1 MESKNKDNKNRKGKR
16 PADASSAAGH
26 ESGGGNRTE
35 RSVINDS
42 RFAALHSDPRFR
54 EPPQKKSKVTI
65 DSRFNRMFTDKNF
78 ASSKAPTDIRGK
90 PRKSSAKN
98 PLNHYYHIEE
108 EEEKQGE
115 KQKRQKEKSK
125 VLESE
130 SDDDSEEEEKQGE
143 KQKRQKEKSKV
154 LESESDDDSEE
165 EEEEETKSDSGTSEE
180 EIEDHKLKKV
190 GAVSSDSEEDEDEEV
205 GSDNSLASTSDSDS
219 DSHSDDEMDEVS
231 SEEEDTFVQKED
243 VPEIDKETK
252 RLAVVNM
259 DWGRVKA
266 VDLYMLLSSFLP
278 RGGQIT
284 SVAVYPSD
292 FGLKRMEEEAVH
304 GPVGLFDE
312 EKAKDEDSDDDDEE
326 MDNEKLRAYEMSRL
340 RYYYAVVE
348 CDSSATADYL
358 YKTCDGVEFERTS
371 NKLDL
376 RFIPDSMEFKHQPRD
391 IATEAPA
398 DYEGLDFHTRA
409 LQHSNIEL
417 TWDEDE
423 PQRIR
428 TLKRQFNDEQLA
440 DMELKE
446 FLASDE
452 SGSDDSEEG
461 DDTEDKSAKRKKK
474 QDTYRA
480 LLQSGEGSDGN
491 NEDDDQDMEVTFNT
505 GLEDLSKRIL
515 EKKDKQSETVWE
527 AYLRKKREKKKSRKG
542 NTKDSS
548 EDESSDSDQEPI
560 DEPEDFFIEEPSAKG
575 DKDSQHK
582 STRKGKQSLEASEEA
597 EASRAE
603 LELLLADD
611 KGGDP
616 NLKGYN
622 MKPKK
627 TKGKK
632 GKGTPV
638 EDKLPTI
645 DYEDPRFSS
654 LFKSHLFALDPTDPQ
669 FKRSAAY
676 ARQLAQKQH
685 KVEEEIVSAK
695 QQPGIAAPLQPS
707 RTLESA
713 TNENLQSDDLPS
725 RKEKHELSSLVK
737 SIKMKS
743 QQLSLSSQGKA
754 VVKNEKSQ
762 AMAKNIDGE
771 RGKKENEKSRAR
783 AKK

>member
-1 MESKNKDNKNRKGKR
+1 MGSKNKDSNTKKGKR
-16 PADASSAAGH
+16 PANTSPAAID
-26 ESGGGNRTE
+26 ESGKGNRTE
-35 RSVINDS
+35 KNIINDS

-78 ASSKAPTDIRGK
+78 TSSKAPTDIRGK
-90 PRKSSAKN
+90 PRNKSSSNN
-98 PLNHYYHIEE
+98 PLNHYYHIQEE
-108 EEEKQGE
+108 EQADGE

-125 VLESE
+125 PITSPLIKKINANLGK
-130 SDDDSEEEEKQGE
+130 SD
-143 KQKRQKEKSKV
+143 
-154 LESESDDDSEE
+154 EE
-165 EEEEETKSDSGTSEE
+165 EEEEESDSDSGTSEE
-180 EIEDHKLKKV
+180 EIEDLKLKKV
-190 GAVSSDSEEDEDEEV
+190 VVASSESEDDEELER
-205 GSDNSLASTSDSDS
+205 DDSLASTEDEDSDS
-219 DSHSDDEMDEVS
+219 DDESDEVS
-231 SEEEDTFVQKED
+231 SEEEDTFMQKED

-252 RLAVVNM
+252 RLAAVNM

-266 VDLYMLLSSFLP
+266 VDLYVLLNSLLP
-278 RGGQIT
+278 KGGQII

-292 FGLKRMEEEAVH
+292 FGLNRMEEEAVN
-304 GPVGLFDE
+304 GPIGLFDDE
-312 EKAKDEDSDDDDEE
+312 NEKDEDSDDEDDDDDEI
-326 MDNEKLRAYEMSRL
+326 DNKKLRAYEMSRL

-348 CDSSATADYL
+348 CDSIATADYL

-440 DMELKE
+440 DLELKE

-452 SGSDDSEEG
+452 SESDASEEG

-474 QDTYRA
+474 QDAYRA

-527 AYLRKKREKKKSRKG
+527 AYLRKKKEKKKSRKG
-542 NTKDSS
+542 NSKDSS

-560 DEPEDFFIEEPSAKG
+560 EESEDFFIDEASAKE
-575 DKDSQHK
+575 DK
-582 STRKGKQSLEASEEA
+582 STRKRKQSLEASEEA

-611 KGGDP
+611 KAGDA

-622 MKPKK
+622 MKPKRS
-627 TKGKK
+627 KGKK
-632 GKGTPV
+632 GKEIPV
-638 EDKLPTI
+638 EDKLPSI

-654 LFKSHLFALDPTDPQ
+654 LFKSPLFALDPTDPQ

-685 KVEEEIVSAK
+685 KAEEGIVKEK

-707 RTLESA
+707 RTLEAVTS
-713 TNENLQSDDLPS
+713 EKLQSDDLPL

-743 QQLSLSSQGKA
+743 QQLSLPSQGK
-754 VVKNEKSQ
+754 VVGKNEKSR
-762 AMAKNIDGE
+762 ASAKKIDEE
-771 RGKKENEKSRAR
+771 RGIEENEKSRAR
-783 AKK
+783 AKKDGKRRK

>member
-1 MESKNKDNKNRKGKR
+1 MGSKNKDKIKKGKR
-16 PADASSAAGH
+16 LADTSTAAGD

-35 RSVINDS
+35 KRIINDS
-42 RFAALHSDPRFR
+42 RFTALHSDPRFR
-54 EPPQKKSKVTI
+54 EPPKKKSKVTI

-78 ASSKAPTDIRGK
+78 ASSKAPTDIRGR
-90 PRKSSAKN
+90 PVNSSSSSRKN
-98 PLNHYYHIEE
+98 PLNHYYHLEKEE
-108 EEEKQGE
+108 EEEEGE
-115 KQKRQKEKSK
+115 KQRKQKEKSK
-125 VLESE
+125 VTEPESEEEDAEVSESE
-130 SDDDSEEEEKQGE
+130 SGM
-143 KQKRQKEKSKV
+143 
-154 LESESDDDSEE
+154 
-165 EEEEETKSDSGTSEE
+165 SEE
-180 EIEDHKLKKV
+180 EIEQHKLKKV
-190 GAVSSDSEEDEDEEV
+190 GAESSESEEEEDGEV
-205 GSDNSLASTSDSDS
+205 EIDDSLASTEDSSS
-219 DSHSDDEMDEVS
+219 DSHSDDEMDEVY

-252 RLAVVNM
+252 RLAIVNM

-266 VDLYMLLSSFLP
+266 IDLYMLLSSFLP
-278 RGGQIT
+278 KGGQII
-284 SVAVYPSD
+284 SVAVYPSE

-304 GPVGLFDE
+304 GPVGLFDDE
-312 EKAKDEDSDDDDEE
+312 NGKNEDSDDDDDDNDEI
-326 MDNEKLRAYEMSRL
+326 DNEKLRAYEMSRL

-376 RFIPDSMEFKHQPRD
+376 RFIPDSMEFKHQARD

-428 TLKRQFNDEQLA
+428 TLKRKFNADQLA

-446 FLASDE
+446 FLASDDSE
-452 SGSDDSEEG
+452 SDDSEEG
-461 DDTEDKSAKRKKK
+461 DGTEDKSVKKKKK
-474 QDTYRA
+474 QDRYRA

-527 AYLRKKREKKKSRKG
+527 AVLRKKREKKKARKG
-542 NTKDSS
+542 KSKDSS
-548 EDESSDSDQEPI
+548 DDETSDSDQEPI
-560 DEPEDFFIEEPSAKG
+560 EEPEDFFIEEPS
-575 DKDSQHK
+575 KDSQHQ
-582 STRKGKQSLEASEEA
+582 STRKGKQSVEASEEA

-611 KGGDP
+611 KGGDA

-627 TKGKK
+627 AKGKK
-632 GKGTPV
+632 GKELPN
-638 EDKLPTI
+638 EDKLPSI

-654 LFKSHLFALDPTDPQ
+654 LFKSPLFALDPTDPQ
-669 FKRSAAY
+669 FKRSAVY

-685 KVEEEIVSAK
+685 KAEEEIVKAK

-707 RTLESA
+707 STLEAVTS
-713 TNENLQSDDLPS
+713 EKLQSDNLPS
-725 RKEKHELSSLVK
+725 TKEKHELSSLVK

-743 QQLSLSSQGKA
+743 QQMSLPSQGK
-754 VVKNEKSQ
+754 VV
-762 AMAKNIDGE
+762 
-771 RGKKENEKSRAR
+771 GKNEKSRAR
-783 AKK
+783 AKKIEERRK

>member
-16 PADASSAAGH
+16 PADASSAAGD

-35 RSVINDS
+35 KSVINDS

-65 DSRFNRMFTDKNF
+65 DSRFNRMFTDKSF

-108 EEEKQGE
+108 EEEQGE

-130 SDDDSEEEEKQGE
+130 SDDD
-143 KQKRQKEKSKV
+143 R
-154 LESESDDDSEE
+154 

-190 GAVSSDSEEDEDEEV
+190 GAVSSESEEDEDEDGEV
-205 GSDNSLASTSDSDS
+205 GSDNSLASTSDS

-312 EKAKDEDSDDDDEE
+312 EKAKDEDSDDEDDDEEE

-348 CDSSATADYL
+348 CDSSSTADYL

-376 RFIPDSMEFKHQPRD
+376 RFIPDSMEFEHQPRD

-452 SGSDDSEEG
+452 SGSADSEEG

-474 QDTYRA
+474 QDTYHA

-560 DEPEDFFIEEPSAKG
+560 DESEDFFIEEPSAKG

-611 KGGDP
+611 KEGDP

-627 TKGKK
+627 AKGKK

-713 TNENLQSDDLPS
+713 TNEKLQSDDLPS

-762 AMAKNIDGE
+762 AMAKNINGDEE
-771 RGKKENEKSRAR
+771 RRRMKKVKQGQRRRMKRE
-783 AKK
+783 

>member
-16 PADASSAAGH
+16 PADASSTAGD

-35 RSVINDS
+35 KNVINDS

-108 EEEKQGE
+108 EEEEEEQGE

-130 SDDDSEEEEKQGE
+130 SDDDSEEE
-143 KQKRQKEKSKV
+143 
-154 LESESDDDSEE
+154 EE

-190 GAVSSDSEEDEDEEV
+190 GAVSSESEEDEDEEV

-219 DSHSDDEMDEVS
+219 DSDDEMAEVS

-312 EKAKDEDSDDDDEE
+312 EKAKDEDSDDDEE

-452 SGSDDSEEG
+452 SGSDDNEEG

-480 LLQSGEGSDGN
+480 LLQSGEGSDG

-627 TKGKK
+627 AKGKK

-695 QQPGIAAPLQPS
+695 QHPGVAAPLQPS

-713 TNENLQSDDLPS
+713 TNEKLQSDDLPS

-754 VVKNEKSQ
+754 VVKNEKSR
-762 AMAKNIDGE
+762 AMAKNINGE
-771 RGKKENEKSRAR
+771 RGKKE
-783 AKK
+783 

>member
-1 MESKNKDNKNRKGKR
+1 MESKNKDSKNRKGKR
-16 PADASSAAGH
+16 PADASSAAGD

-35 RSVINDS
+35 KSVINDS

-98 PLNHYYHIEE
+98 PLNHYYRIEE
-108 EEEKQGE
+108 EEEKQGQ

-231 SEEEDTFVQKED
+231 TEEEDTFVQKED

-312 EKAKDEDSDDDDEE
+312 EKAKDEDNDDDDDEE

-560 DEPEDFFIEEPSAKG
+560 DEPEDFFIEEPFAKG

-582 STRKGKQSLEASEEA
+582 STRKGKQSLEEA

-627 TKGKK
+627 AKGKK
-632 GKGTPV
+632 GKETPV

-695 QQPGIAAPLQPS
+695 QQPGIAAPLLPS

-713 TNENLQSDDLPS
+713 TNEKLMSDDLPS

-754 VVKNEKSQ
+754 IVKNEKSR

-771 RGKKENEKSRAR
+771 RGKKENEKGRAR

>member
-1 MESKNKDNKNRKGKR
+1 MGSKNKDNKNRKGKR
-16 PADASSAAGH
+16 PAGSSSAAGD

-35 RSVINDS
+35 KSIINDS

-78 ASSKAPTDIRGK
+78 TSSKAATDIRGR
-90 PRKSSAKN
+90 PRKSSSKN
-98 PLNHYYHIEE
+98 PLNHYYHIQ
-108 EEEKQGE
+108 EEEKGE
-115 KQKRQKEKSK
+115 KQTKQKEKPK
-125 VLESE
+125 VIESE
-130 SDDDSEEEEKQGE
+130 SDDEEE
-143 KQKRQKEKSKV
+143 
-154 LESESDDDSEE
+154 SDCE
-165 EEEEETKSDSGTSEE
+165 TSEE
-180 EIEDHKLKKV
+180 EIEEHKLKKAGV
-190 GAVSSDSEEDEDEEV
+190 ASSESEEDEEV
-205 GSDNSLASTSDSDS
+205 ESDNSLASTEDSDS
-219 DSHSDDEMDEVS
+219 DDEVDEVS
-231 SEEEDTFVQKED
+231 SEEEDTFLQKED

-278 RGGQIT
+278 SGGQII
-284 SVAVYPSD
+284 SIAVYPSD
-292 FGLKRMEEEAVH
+292 FGIKRMEEEAFR
-304 GPVGLFDE
+304 GPVGLFDD
-312 EKAKDEDSDDDDEE
+312 EKGKDDDSDEDEDNDE

-452 SGSDDSEEG
+452 SESDDSGEG

-515 EKKDKQSETVWE
+515 EKKDKQSESVWE

-542 NTKDSS
+542 NSKVSS
-548 EDESSDSDQEPI
+548 EDESSDSDQEPVE
-560 DEPEDFFIEEPSAKG
+560 EPEDFFLEEPSAKG
-575 DKDSQHK
+575 DKDFRHQ
-582 STRKGKQSLEASEEA
+582 STRKLKQSLEASEEA

-611 KGGDP
+611 KQGDA

-627 TKGKK
+627 AKGKK
-632 GKGTPV
+632 SKEIPV
-638 EDKLPTI
+638 EDKLPSI

-654 LFKSHLFALDPTDPQ
+654 LFNSPLFALDPTDPQ

-685 KVEEEIVSAK
+685 KVEEEIVNAK
-695 QQPGIAAPLQPS
+695 QQPGIVATL
-707 RTLESA
+707 TLEAA
-713 TNENLQSDDLPS
+713 TSEKLQSGDLPL

-743 QQLSLSSQGKA
+743 QQLSLSSQGK
-754 VVKNEKSQ
+754 V
-762 AMAKNIDGE
+762 IDEE
-771 RGKKENEKSRAR
+771 RGKEEKKKSRAR
-783 AKK
+783 ARKKDENRGK

>member
-16 PADASSAAGH
+16 PADASSAAGD

-35 RSVINDS
+35 KNVINDS

-78 ASSKAPTDIRGK
+78 ASSKALTDIRGK

-108 EEEKQGE
+108 EEEEEEQGE

-130 SDDDSEEEEKQGE
+130 SDDDS
-143 KQKRQKEKSKV
+143 
-154 LESESDDDSEE
+154 

-190 GAVSSDSEEDEDEEV
+190 GAVSSESEEDEDEEV

-219 DSHSDDEMDEVS
+219 DDEMAEVS

-312 EKAKDEDSDDDDEE
+312 EKAKDEDSDDEEDDDEE

-491 NEDDDQDMEVTFNT
+491 EDDDQDMEVTFNT

-627 TKGKK
+627 AKGKK

-638 EDKLPTI
+638 DDKLPTI

-695 QQPGIAAPLQPS
+695 QHPGVAAPLQPS

-713 TNENLQSDDLPS
+713 TNEKLQSDDLPS

-754 VVKNEKSQ
+754 VVKNKKSR

-783 AKK
+783 AKKKDEKRVK

>member
-16 PADASSAAGH
+16 PADASSAAGD

-35 RSVINDS
+35 KNVINDS

-78 ASSKAPTDIRGK
+78 ASSKASTDIRGK

-108 EEEKQGE
+108 EEEEEEQGE

-130 SDDDSEEEEKQGE
+130 SDDDS
-143 KQKRQKEKSKV
+143 
-154 LESESDDDSEE
+154 

-190 GAVSSDSEEDEDEEV
+190 GAVSSESEEDEDEKV

-219 DSHSDDEMDEVS
+219 DSDSDDEMAEDS

-312 EKAKDEDSDDDDEE
+312 EKAKDEDSDDEDDDEEE
-326 MDNEKLRAYEMSRL
+326 MDNEKLRAYEISRL

-428 TLKRQFNDEQLA
+428 TLKRRFNDEQLA

-480 LLQSGEGSDGN
+480 LLQSGEGSDG

-627 TKGKK
+627 AKGKK

-695 QQPGIAAPLQPS
+695 QHPGVAAPLQPS

-713 TNENLQSDDLPS
+713 TNEKLQSDDLPS

-771 RGKKENEKSRAR
+771 RGEKENEKSRAR
-783 AKK
+783 AKKKDEKRVK

>member
-1 MESKNKDNKNRKGKR
+1 MESKNKDSKNRKGKR
-16 PADASSAAGH
+16 PADASSAAGD

-35 RSVINDS
+35 KNVINDS

-108 EEEKQGE
+108 EEEE
-115 KQKRQKEKSK
+115 
-125 VLESE
+125 
-130 SDDDSEEEEKQGE
+130 QGE

-190 GAVSSDSEEDEDEEV
+190 GAVSSESEEDEDDEV

-219 DSHSDDEMDEVS
+219 DSDSDDEMAEVS

-278 RGGQIT
+278 RGGQIA

-292 FGLKRMEEEAVH
+292 FGLKHMEEEAVH
-304 GPVGLFDE
+304 GPVGLFDK
-312 EKAKDEDSDDDDEE
+312 EKAKDEDSDDEDDDDEE

-358 YKTCDGVEFERTS
+358 YKSCDGVEFERTS

-491 NEDDDQDMEVTFNT
+491 EDDDQDMEVTFNT

-560 DEPEDFFIEEPSAKG
+560 DEPEDFFIEESSAKG

-627 TKGKK
+627 AKGKK

-713 TNENLQSDDLPS
+713 TNEKLQYDDLPS

-762 AMAKNIDGE
+762 IMAKNVDGE

-783 AKK
+783 AKKKDEKRVK

>member
-1 MESKNKDNKNRKGKR
+1 MGSKNKGNKGRKGER
-16 PADASSAAGH
+16 PADSSAGAGD
-26 ESGGGNRTE
+26 ENGGGNRTE
-35 RSVINDS
+35 KGVINDS

-78 ASSKAPTDIRGK
+78 TSSKAPTDIRGR
-90 PRKSSAKN
+90 PRKASSKN
-98 PLNHYYHIEE
+98 PLDHYYHIEKEEEEEEGEKQRKQKEKLKVIESESDEE
-108 EEEKQGE
+108 EEEKGG
-115 KQKRQKEKSK
+115 KQRRQKKK
-125 VLESE
+125 LKAIESE
-130 SDDDSEEEEKQGE
+130 SEDDD
-143 KQKRQKEKSKV
+143 
-154 LESESDDDSEE
+154 EE
-165 EEEEETKSDSGTSEE
+165 EEEEEEEESESDSATSEE
-180 EIEDHKLKKV
+180 EIEEQKVKKSKV
-190 GAVSSDSEEDEDEEV
+190 GAALSESEEDGEVERDDSSSAEDSDSE
-205 GSDNSLASTSDSDS
+205 SD
-219 DSHSDDEMDEVS
+219 SDDEMDEVS

-266 VDLYMLLSSFLP
+266 VDLYMLLTSFLP
-278 RGGQIT
+278 RGGQII
-284 SVAVYPSD
+284 SVAIYPSD

-304 GPVGLFDE
+304 GPVGLFDD
-312 EKAKDEDSDDDDEE
+312 EKGKDEDSDDDEDNDEV
-326 MDNEKLRAYEMSRL
+326 DNAKLRAYEMSRL

-440 DMELKE
+440 DLELKE

-452 SGSDDSEEG
+452 SESDDSEEG
-461 DDTEDKSAKRKKK
+461 DDTEDKSAKRKKT

-491 NEDDDQDMEVTFNT
+491 NDDDQDMEVTFNT

-527 AYLRKKREKKKSRKG
+527 AHLRKEREKKKSRKG
-542 NTKDSS
+542 NSKVSS
-548 EDESSDSDQEPI
+548 EYESSNSDQEPI
-560 DEPEDFFIEEPSAKG
+560 EDPEDFFIEEPSAKG
-575 DKDSQHK
+575 NKDSQHK

-611 KGGDP
+611 KQGDA

-627 TKGKK
+627 AKGKK
-632 GKGTPV
+632 GKEIPV
-638 EDKLPTI
+638 GDKLPSI

-654 LFKSHLFALDPTDPQ
+654 LFKSPLFALDPTDPQ

-685 KVEEEIVSAK
+685 KVEEEVVKAK
-695 QQPGIAAPLQPS
+695 QQPGIAAPLQQT
-707 RTLESA
+707 RTFETA
-713 TNENLQSDDLPS
+713 TKEKLQSDNLPS

-743 QQLSLSSQGKA
+743 QQLSLSSQGK
-754 VVKNEKSQ
+754 VVGKN
-762 AMAKNIDGE
+762 
-771 RGKKENEKSRAR
+771 GKKSSKD
-783 AKK
+783 KKDR

>member
-16 PADASSAAGH
+16 PADASSAAGD

-35 RSVINDS
+35 KNVINDS

-78 ASSKAPTDIRGK
+78 ASSKASTDIRGK

-108 EEEKQGE
+108 EEQGE

-130 SDDDSEEEEKQGE
+130 SDDDS
-143 KQKRQKEKSKV
+143 
-154 LESESDDDSEE
+154 

-190 GAVSSDSEEDEDEEV
+190 GAVSSESEEDEDEEV

-219 DSHSDDEMDEVS
+219 DSDSDDEMAEDS

-312 EKAKDEDSDDDDEE
+312 EKAKDEDSDDEDDDEEE
-326 MDNEKLRAYEMSRL
+326 MDNEKLRAYEISRL

-491 NEDDDQDMEVTFNT
+491 EDNDQDMEVTFNT

-627 TKGKK
+627 AKGKK

-695 QQPGIAAPLQPS
+695 QHPGVAAPLQPS

-713 TNENLQSDDLPS
+713 TNEKLQSDDLPS

-783 AKK
+783 AKKKDEKRVK

>member
-1 MESKNKDNKNRKGKR
+1 MGSKNKDNKSKKGKR
-16 PADASSAAGH
+16 PADSSAGAGD
-26 ESGGGNRTE
+26 ESGGGNRNE
-35 RSVINDS
+35 KSIINDS

-78 ASSKAPTDIRGK
+78 TSSKGPTDIRGR
-90 PRKSSAKN
+90 PRKPSSKN
-98 PLNHYYHIEE
+98 PLNHYYHIQEE
-108 EEEKQGE
+108 EGVEKQR
-115 KQKRQKEKSK
+115 KQKEKLK
-125 VLESE
+125 VIESE
-130 SDDDSEEEEKQGE
+130 SDDDDDE
-143 KQKRQKEKSKV
+143 
-154 LESESDDDSEE
+154 ESESD
-165 EEEEETKSDSGTSEE
+165 SGSSEE
-180 EIEDHKLKKV
+180 EIENKKLKKV
-190 GAVSSDSEEDEDEEV
+190 FAASSESEEDEEV
-205 GSDNSLASTSDSDS
+205 ESDDSLSSTEDSDS
-219 DSHSDDEMDEVS
+219 DSYSDDEVS
-231 SEEEDTFVQKED
+231 SEEKDTFMQKED

-278 RGGQIT
+278 RGGQII

-292 FGLKRMEEEAVH
+292 FGLKCMEEEAVR
-304 GPVGLFDE
+304 GPVGLFDD
-312 EKAKDEDSDDDDEE
+312 EKRKDDDSDDDEDDDE
-326 MDNEKLRAYEMSRL
+326 MDTEKLRAYEMSRL

-376 RFIPDSMEFKHQPRD
+376 RFIPDSMEFKNQPRD

-398 DYEGLDFHTRA
+398 DYDGLDFHTRA

-440 DMELKE
+440 DLELKE

-452 SGSDDSEEG
+452 SESDDSEVG
-461 DDTEDKSAKRKKK
+461 DDAEDKSARRKKK

-491 NEDDDQDMEVTFNT
+491 DEDDDQDMEVTFNT

-542 NTKDSS
+542 NSKVSS

-560 DEPEDFFIEEPSAKG
+560 EEPEDFFIEEPSPKG
-575 DKDSQHK
+575 DKDSQHQ

-611 KGGDP
+611 KGGDA

-627 TKGKK
+627 AKGKK
-632 GKGTPV
+632 DKEVPV
-638 EDKLPTI
+638 EDKLPSI
-645 DYEDPRFSS
+645 DYEDPRFAS
-654 LFKSHLFALDPTDPQ
+654 LFKSPLFALDPTDPQ

-685 KVEEEIVSAK
+685 KVEEEIAKAK
-695 QQPGIAAPLQPS
+695 QQPGVAATLQPS
-707 RTLESA
+707 RTSEAA
-713 TNENLQSDDLPS
+713 TSEKWQSDDLSS

-743 QQLSLSSQGKA
+743 QQISLSSQGKM
-754 VVKNEKSQ
+754 VGKNEK
-762 AMAKNIDGE
+762 I
-771 RGKKENEKSRAR
+771 RAR
-783 AKK
+783 AKMIYEERGE

>member
-1 MESKNKDNKNRKGKR
+1 MRARRARSKNNAGKGKR
-16 PADASSAAGH
+16 PADASSAAGD

-35 RSVINDS
+35 KNVINDS

-108 EEEKQGE
+108 EEEQGE

-130 SDDDSEEEEKQGE
+130 SDDDS
-143 KQKRQKEKSKV
+143 
-154 LESESDDDSEE
+154 E

-190 GAVSSDSEEDEDEEV
+190 GAVSSESEEDEDEEV

-219 DSHSDDEMDEVS
+219 DSDDEMAEVS

-278 RGGQIT
+278 RGGQIA

-312 EKAKDEDSDDDDEE
+312 EKAKDEDSDDEDDDDEE

-358 YKTCDGVEFERTS
+358 YKSCDGVEFERTS

-480 LLQSGEGSDGN
+480 LLQSGEGSDG

-627 TKGKK
+627 AKGKK

-713 TNENLQSDDLPS
+713 TNEKLQYYDLPS

-762 AMAKNIDGE
+762 IMAKNIDGE

-783 AKK
+783 AKKKDEKRVK

>member
-16 PADASSAAGH
+16 PADASSAAGD

-35 RSVINDS
+35 KNVINDS

-78 ASSKAPTDIRGK
+78 ASSKASTDIRGK

-108 EEEKQGE
+108 EEEEEEQGE

-130 SDDDSEEEEKQGE
+130 SDDDS
-143 KQKRQKEKSKV
+143 
-154 LESESDDDSEE
+154 

-190 GAVSSDSEEDEDEEV
+190 GAVSSESEEDEDEEV
-205 GSDNSLASTSDSDS
+205 GIDNSLASTSDSDS
-219 DSHSDDEMDEVS
+219 DDEMAEDS

-312 EKAKDEDSDDDDEE
+312 EKAKDEDSDDEDDDEEE
-326 MDNEKLRAYEMSRL
+326 MDNEKLRAYEISRL

-491 NEDDDQDMEVTFNT
+491 EDDDQDMEVTFNT

-627 TKGKK
+627 AKGKK

-695 QQPGIAAPLQPS
+695 QHPGVAAPLQPS

-713 TNENLQSDDLPS
+713 TNEKLQSDDLPS

-783 AKK
+783 AKKKDEKRVK

>member
-1 MESKNKDNKNRKGKR
+1 MGSKNKDTKNRKGKR
-16 PADASSAAGH
+16 QADGSPAP
-26 ESGGGNRTE
+26 GGNRTE
-35 RSVINDS
+35 KSMINDS

-78 ASSKAPTDIRGK
+78 TSSKAPTDIRGR
-90 PRKSSAKN
+90 PRKSSSRN
-98 PLNHYYHIEE
+98 PLNHYYNVEE
-108 EEEKQGE
+108 EEEKGE
-115 KQKRQKEKSK
+115 KQRRQKEKSK
-125 VLESE
+125 VIESESE
-130 SDDDSEEEEKQGE
+130 SDSGRSEDQ
-143 KQKRQKEKSKV
+143 
-154 LESESDDDSEE
+154 
-165 EEEEETKSDSGTSEE
+165 
-180 EIEDHKLKKV
+180 KLKKV
-190 GAVSSDSEEDEDEEV
+190 VAASSDSEEDEE
-205 GSDNSLASTSDSDS
+205 LASTEDSDSDS
-219 DSHSDDEMDEVS
+219 DDDVY
-231 SEEEDTFVQKED
+231 SEEEDTSVQKED
-243 VPEIDKETK
+243 VPDIDKETK

-266 VDLYMLLSSFLP
+266 VDLYLLMSSFLP
-278 RGGQIT
+278 KGGQIV

-292 FGLKRMEEEAVH
+292 FGLKRMEEEAFH
-304 GPVGLFDE
+304 GPVGLFDDE
-312 EKAKDEDSDDDDEE
+312 NGKDEDSDDEDDDEI
-326 MDNEKLRAYEMSRL
+326 DNEKLRAYEISRL

-348 CDSSATADYL
+348 CDSIATADYL

-391 IATEAPA
+391 IATEVPA

-423 PQRIR
+423 PHRIR

-440 DMELKE
+440 DLELKE

-452 SGSDDSEEG
+452 SENDDSEEG
-461 DDTEDKSAKRKKK
+461 DDTEDKFAKMKIK
-474 QDTYRA
+474 QDAYRA

-527 AYLRKKREKKKSRKG
+527 AYLRKKKEKKKSRKG
-542 NTKDSS
+542 NSKVLS

-560 DEPEDFFIEEPSAKG
+560 EESEDFFIEDPSAKE
-575 DKDSQHK
+575 DK
-582 STRKGKQSLEASEEA
+582 STRKEKHRLEASKEA

-611 KGGDP
+611 KGDA

-627 TKGKK
+627 AKGKK
-632 GKGTPV
+632 GKELPV
-638 EDKLPTI
+638 EDKLPSI
-645 DYEDPRFSS
+645 DYEDPRFLS
-654 LFKSHLFALDPTDPQ
+654 LFKSPLFALDPTDPQ

-685 KVEEEIVSAK
+685 KADEEIVKAK
-695 QQPGIAAPLQPS
+695 QQPGIVASLEPS
-707 RTLESA
+707 RTLESV
-713 TNENLQSDDLPS
+713 TSEKLQSDDLPS

-743 QQLSLSSQGKA
+743 QQLSLPSQGK
-754 VVKNEKSQ
+754 VV
-762 AMAKNIDGE
+762 
-771 RGKKENEKSRAR
+771 GKNEKSRAR
-783 AKK
+783 AKEIDEERGKEENEKSRAKAKKDEKRRK

>member
-1 MESKNKDNKNRKGKR
+1 MGSKNKDIKNRKGKR
-16 PADASSAAGH
+16 PADVSSAAGDV
-26 ESGGGNRTE
+26 SGGGSRIEKN
-35 RSVINDS
+35 VINDS

-108 EEEKQGE
+108 EEEEEEEGE
-115 KQKRQKEKSK
+115 KQRRKKEKPK
-125 VLESE
+125 VIESE
-130 SDDDSEEEEKQGE
+130 SDDDNEEE
-143 KQKRQKEKSKV
+143 
-154 LESESDDDSEE
+154 ESESDSE
-165 EEEEETKSDSGTSEE
+165 TSE
-180 EIEDHKLKKV
+180 DQKLTKV
-190 GAVSSDSEEDEDEEV
+190 GAASSESEEDEEV
-205 GSDNSLASTSDSDS
+205 GGNNSLANSSDSDS
-219 DSHSDDEMDEVS
+219 DSDDEMDEVS

-278 RGGQIT
+278 RGGQII

-312 EKAKDEDSDDDDEE
+312 EKRKDEDSDDNEEDDDDE

-461 DDTEDKSAKRKKK
+461 GDDTEDKSAKRKKK

-480 LLQSGEGSDGN
+480 LIQSGEGSDGN
-491 NEDDDQDMEVTFNT
+491 NEEEDQDMEVTFNT

-548 EDESSDSDQEPI
+548 EDESSNSDQEPI
-560 DEPEDFFIEEPSAKG
+560 EEPEDFFIEEPSAKG
-575 DKDSQHK
+575 DKDSQQQ

-611 KGGDP
+611 KGGDA

-627 TKGKK
+627 AKGKK
-632 GKGTPV
+632 GKEIPV
-638 EDKLPTI
+638 EDKLPSI

-654 LFKSHLFALDPTDPQ
+654 LFKSPLFALDPTDPQ

-685 KVEEEIVSAK
+685 KVEEEIVNAK
-695 QQPGIAAPLQPS
+695 QQAGITAPLQPS
-707 RTLESA
+707 RTLEAA
-713 TNENLQSDDLPS
+713 TSEQLQSDDLPL

-743 QQLSLSSQGKA
+743 QQLSLSSRGKV

-762 AMAKNIDGE
+762 ASAKKIEGE
-771 RGKKENEKSRAR
+771 QGKKESAKSRAR
-783 AKK
+783 AKRDEKQVK

>member
-1 MESKNKDNKNRKGKR
+1 MESKNKDSKNRKGKR
-16 PADASSAAGH
+16 PADASSAAGD

-35 RSVINDS
+35 KSVINDS

-108 EEEKQGE
+108 EEEE
-115 KQKRQKEKSK
+115 
-125 VLESE
+125 
-130 SDDDSEEEEKQGE
+130 QGE

-165 EEEEETKSDSGTSEE
+165 EEEETKSDSGTSEE
-180 EIEDHKLKKV
+180 EIEDHKLKKI
-190 GAVSSDSEEDEDEEV
+190 GAVSSESEEDEDEEV

-219 DSHSDDEMDEVS
+219 DDEMAEVS

-278 RGGQIT
+278 RGGQIA

-312 EKAKDEDSDDDDEE
+312 EKAKDEDSDDEDDDDEE

-358 YKTCDGVEFERTS
+358 YKSCDGVEFERTS

-474 QDTYRA
+474 QDTYRT
-480 LLQSGEGSDGN
+480 LLQSGEGSDG

-627 TKGKK
+627 AKGKK

-713 TNENLQSDDLPS
+713 TNEKLQYDDLPS

-762 AMAKNIDGE
+762 IMAKNVDGE

-783 AKK
+783 AKKKDEKRVK

>member
-16 PADASSAAGH
+16 PADASSAAGD

-35 RSVINDS
+35 KNVINDS

-108 EEEKQGE
+108 EEE
-115 KQKRQKEKSK
+115 
-125 VLESE
+125 
-130 SDDDSEEEEKQGE
+130 EEEQGE

-190 GAVSSDSEEDEDEEV
+190 GAVSSESEEDEDEEV

-219 DSHSDDEMDEVS
+219 DSDSDDEMAEVS

-278 RGGQIT
+278 RGGQIA

-312 EKAKDEDSDDDDEE
+312 EKAKDEDSDDEDDDDEE

-358 YKTCDGVEFERTS
+358 YKSCDGVEFERTS

-480 LLQSGEGSDGN
+480 LLQSGEGSDG

-627 TKGKK
+627 AKGKK

-713 TNENLQSDDLPS
+713 TNEKLQYDDLPS

-762 AMAKNIDGE
+762 IMAKNIDGE

-783 AKK
+783 AKKKDEKRVK

>member
-1 MESKNKDNKNRKGKR
+1 MSLFSPILFLQRKQASKKYCWG
-16 PADASSAAGH
+16 SSNLAVTTDLG
-26 ESGGGNRTE
+26 
-35 RSVINDS
+35 D
-42 RFAALHSDPRFR
+42 
-54 EPPQKKSKVTI
+54 KK
-65 DSRFNRMFTDKNF
+65 
-78 ASSKAPTDIRGK
+78 
-90 PRKSSAKN
+90 
-98 PLNHYYHIEE
+98 EE
-108 EEEKQGE
+108 EEEEEEEEEGE
-115 KQKRQKEKSK
+115 KPRRQKEKSK
-125 VLESE
+125 VIESE
-130 SDDDSEEEEKQGE
+130 SDDDN
-143 KQKRQKEKSKV
+143 
-154 LESESDDDSEE
+154 EE
-165 EEEEETKSDSGTSEE
+165 EEEESESDSGTSEE
-180 EIEDHKLKKV
+180 EIEDQKLKKV
-190 GAVSSDSEEDEDEEV
+190 DAASSESEEDEEV
-205 GSDNSLASTSDSDS
+205 GSDNSLSNKSDSDS

-231 SEEEDTFVQKED
+231 SEEKDTFVQKED

-278 RGGQIT
+278 RGGQII

-304 GPVGLFDE
+304 GPVDLFDD
-312 EKAKDEDSDDDDEE
+312 EKGNDEDSDDEEDDE

-376 RFIPDSMEFKHQPRD
+376 RFIPDSMEFKRQPRD
-391 IATEAPA
+391 IATEPPA
-398 DYEGLDFHTRA
+398 DYEGLDFETRA

-428 TLKRQFNDEQLA
+428 TLKRQFNEEQLA

-452 SGSDDSEEG
+452 SESDDSEEG

-474 QDTYRA
+474 QDAYRA

-542 NTKDSS
+542 NTKVSS
-548 EDESSDSDQEPI
+548 DDESSDSDQEPV
-560 DEPEDFFIEEPSAKG
+560 EETDFFIEEPSARG
-575 DKDSQHK
+575 DKDFQHQ
-582 STRKGKQSLEASEEA
+582 STRKGRPSLEASEEA

-611 KGGDP
+611 QGGDA

-627 TKGKK
+627 AKGKK
-632 GKGTPV
+632 GKEIPV
-638 EDKLPTI
+638 EDKIPSI

-654 LFKSHLFALDPTDPQ
+654 FFKSPLYALDPTDPH

-676 ARQLAQKQH
+676 ARQLAHKQL
-685 KVEEEIVSAK
+685 KVEEEIVNAK
-695 QQPGIAAPLQPS
+695 QQPGVAAPLQPS
-707 RTLESA
+707 RTSEAA
-713 TNENLQSDDLPS
+713 TSEKLQSDDLRS
-725 RKEKHELSSLVK
+725 RREKHELSSLVK

-743 QQLSLSSQGKA
+743 QQFSLSSQGK
-754 VVKNEKSQ
+754 VVGKNEKGR
-762 AMAKNIDGE
+762 AKAKKIDEE
-771 RGKKENEKSRAR
+771 RGMEENEKSRAR
-783 AKK
+783 AKKKNEKQVK